1 MRYLRIRLPSPA
13 LVIAVIAL
21 VVAVGGT
28 SYAALTLPKGSVG
41 AKQLKKNSVGKKQL
55 KKNSVTSVKVKNGS
69 LKSIDFGS
77 GELPKGDKGDKG
89 DRGTNGTNGTNGVN
103 GSAVA
108 FAHVNANGTLDSA
121 KSKNITATS
130 QVGAVPG
137 YYCINVAVPVKNIV
151 ATIDG
156 INSDSS
162 VTATFGDPFTGCP
175 VGTDVTVQTAF
186 PTGTG
191 TNLKFFIAFN

>member
-151 ATIDG
+151 ATVDNIGDFTT
-156 INSDSS
+156 S
-162 VTATFGDPFTGCP
+162 ATFGDPLTSCP
-175 VGTDVTVQTAF
+175 VGTDVTVLTDFA
-186 PTGTG
+186 GTG
-191 TNLKFFIAFN
+191 TDLKFFIAFN